1 MLVERLKIIAQKAE
15 ELKKENLDLNERV
28 LALESELSEAILAL
42 EEQKNK
48 NNLAENNLKITKF
61 ANVLGNEGSTD
72 VEEIQAKLD
81 YFINHIDRCIN
92 LLKD

>member
-1 MLVERLKIIAQKAE
+1 MLVDRLKNIALKAE
-15 ELKKENLDLNERV
+15 ELKKENLILNERV
-28 LALESELSEAILAL
+28 HALETELSEAILAL

-48 NNLAENNLKITKF
+48 NNLAENNLNITKF
-61 ANVLGNEGSTD
+61 ANVLGNEEGTD
-72 VEEIQAKLD
+72 VKEIQAKLD